1 MKRRTNILGFAGAV
15 ALAFFALLSTTSCAD
30 RREVGD
36 LSNAGGASLET
47 REYYEQA
54 LETAK
59 ERLSRSPDDSQALND
74 LSASYNGLGLLAE
87 AEGSYQEAREYFEQA
102 LEIAKNLASR
112 FPDDSQALSNL
123 SASYSGLGLLA
134 YAEGASQEGR

>member
-59 ERLSRSPDDSQALND
+59 ERLSRSPDDLEALSD
-74 LSASYNGLGLLAE
+74 LSFSYQRLGALAE
-87 AEGSYQEAREYFEQA
+87 AEGDQAKVKEYQKK
-102 LEIAKNLASR
+102 LEELETRGI
-112 FPDDSQALSNL
+112 
-123 SASYSGLGLLA
+123 
-134 YAEGASQEGR
+134 

>member
-54 LETAK
+54 LE
-59 ERLSRSPDDSQALND
+59 
-74 LSASYNGLGLLAE
+74 
-87 AEGSYQEAREYFEQA
+87 
-102 LEIAKNLASR
+102 IAKNLASR
-112 FPDDSQALSNL
+112 SPDDAQALSNL
-123 SASYSGLGLLA
+123 SASYNGLGDLA
-134 YAEGASQEGR
+134 YAEGSCQEAREYYEQALEIKKNVSLALLTTLKR